1 MFHCRKM
8 KLKEYVKALG
18 LQSSR
23 SQHHTF
29 ATIAGP
35 IAELR
40 KMYLDIGIHSIRTH
54 LWDSYNI
61 YVPRYVMML

>member
-1 MFHCRKM
+1 MFVCRKT

-29 ATIAGP
+29 TTIAGP

-40 KMYLDIGIHSIRTH
+40 KMYPDAGIRSIHTH
-54 LWDSYNI
+54 LRDSYNI
-61 YVPRYVMML
+61 YVSRYVVLL